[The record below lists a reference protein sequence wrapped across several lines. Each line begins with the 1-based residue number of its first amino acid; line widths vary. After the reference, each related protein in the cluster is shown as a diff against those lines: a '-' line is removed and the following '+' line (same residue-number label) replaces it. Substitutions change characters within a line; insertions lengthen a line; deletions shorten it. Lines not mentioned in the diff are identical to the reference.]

1 LPRRAPKELKS
12 AGCTPCAMRYFP
24 AGPSLGMEPAGEMW
38 SVVTESPSSARV
50 HHVVEVG
57 RLLDVGGGRVP
68 LVDTPRG
75 NRQALPVLVAIE
87 DVGVFVLEHA
97 AIDGGAHSGGH
108 LFIGGPD
115 VAQEYRLAYLAQTG
129 YALDSGKRSGI
140 GLVGRSPWTAADALV
155 RLLAGRPGGRARAPP
170 PTWRHRRGLPESST

>member
-1 LPRRAPKELKS
+1 
-12 AGCTPCAMRYFP
+12 M
-24 AGPSLGMEPAGEMW
+24 GMEPAGEMW

-57 RLLDVGGGRVP
+57 RFLDVSGGLVP
-68 LVDTPRG
+68 LVDAAGG

-97 AIDGGAHSGGH
+97 AVDGGAHGGGD

-115 VAQEYRLAYLAQTG
+115 VAQEYGLAGGVMAE
-129 YALDSGKRSGI
+129 GI
-140 GLVGRSPWTAADALV
+140 GGQVDIHGAGQGIGHDEGRRSQMAEGPPAFVEFWETKPHSSIHPWTRV
-155 RLLAGRPGGRARAPP
+155 SRNNNMY
-170 PTWRHRRGLPESST
+170 ESAEGMP